1 MIYVFYFM
9 FCEIKKF
16 NFFLFVFSTHAFMCL
31 LSVSGIYR
39 LIQSWLLSTLATNR
53 YFTLSILFL

>member
-16 NFFLFVFSTHAFMCL
+16 NFVLFVFSTNVFMCL

-39 LIQSWLLSTLATNR
+39 LIQSWLLFTFATDR
-53 YFTLSILFL
+53 